1 MGPAS
6 PCSEAPRSRG
16 RVVCL
21 SCVLQWLS
29 LSQKKLTFPVRLWGW
44 NWHVI
49 GVSEAAGWSAL
60 GSSRAH
66 KVARGLRPPRCPC
79 ARHSHPRCPS
89 PCNFRI
95 SVYVESDGVRFLL
108 LAACARCTPCVRC
121 LSGES
126 RGPAGTAP
134 RASAAAFAWMVLRG
148 LSHPGA
154 CPCALVRRA
163 CVCSCPRRHSGAV
176 AVQTA
181 WPVRGN
187 RSPARAVA
195 DSSKGLVDPGFPRFL
210 SVETLFLCL

>member
-21 SCVLQWLS
+21 PCVLQWLS

-121 LSGES
+121 LES
-126 RGPAGTAP
+126 PEAQQGPLPGRALQPSPGWFCEGCPIQVLARVLWCAVRVCVLVHAGTVELLP
-134 RASAAAFAWMVLRG
+134 CRRRG
-148 LSHPGA
+148 LSVEI
-154 CPCALVRRA
+154 VRLH
-163 CVCSCPRRHSGAV
+163 V
-176 AVQTA
+176 
-181 WPVRGN
+181 
-187 RSPARAVA
+187 
-195 DSSKGLVDPGFPRFL
+195 L
-210 SVETLFLCL
+210 